1 MLHTSLKL
9 LLTSLK
15 SLELFRPIADDIV
28 LGDRLDKIDSICGFV
43 LEVPF
48 FFWELARLQS
58 FLVCWRGSSMI
69 DILEDDV
76 DAVSPWVVF
85 VRSYDRFW
93 SLLYL
98 PIDSRCEVMVIRRL
112 SLRTDD
118 DPQRSQLDAPM
129 EDAILGAR
137 STWLHLACV
146 IETDGRGP
154 RGPVKPA
161 SMIAFLNA
169 AIDCSD

>member
-1 MLHTSLKL
+1 
-9 LLTSLK
+9 
-15 SLELFRPIADDIV
+15 
-28 LGDRLDKIDSICGFV
+28 
-43 LEVPF
+43 
-48 FFWELARLQS
+48 
-58 FLVCWRGSSMI
+58 MI

-161 SMIAFLNA
+161 SLIAFLNA